1 MAELLAAVPLPCSAP
16 RVLPLLCPPSLRV
29 LPTDSD
35 EAGYED
41 GHHTVVIAQLRPL
54 SGAGAAGL
62 TVRGLVRL
70 GAQAVGPSGGSHS
83 ISLELNDWRA
93 GRRTLCICFV
103 SKSMLGEGSK
113 HLLSLLHLN
122 SKCPG
127 TVTNNEAFAAEM
139 SVALA
144 PCAVQVLAQEGFLWL
159 PGKCSVDRAL
169 RLSPAA
175 CFCSCMSDVT
185 RSWEKNGM
193 QGLRP
198 NGWF

>member
-1 MAELLAAVPLPCSAP
+1 M
-16 RVLPLLCPPSLRV
+16 

-35 EAGYED
+35 EAGYKE
-41 GHHTVVIAQLRPL
+41 GHHIGVIAQLRPL

-62 TVRGLVRL
+62 TAGP
-70 GAQAVGPSGGSHS
+70 GASGGPSGGSHS
-83 ISLELNDWRA
+83 ISLELSDWRA

-113 HLLSLLHLN
+113 HLLSLRHLN

-127 TVTNNEAFAAEM
+127 TNNEAFAAEM

-144 PCAVQVLAQEGFLWL
+144 PCAVQVVARGGFLWL
-159 PGKCSVDRAL
+159 PGKRSVEHAL
-169 RLSPAA
+169 HLSPAA
-175 CFCSCMSDVT
+175 CFCSRMSDVT